1 MASILSQL
9 AAGLQEKQ
17 EEIQANKQ
25 NVKDLNAKIQQ
36 GDKEIEK
43 VYEVKSLISWGNQPF
58 KKWTN
63 QKERPWQFV
72 LDLILIC

>member
-43 VYEVKSLISWGNQPF
+43 VYEVKSLISWGNQLF
-58 KKWTN
+58 KKWIN
-63 QKERPWQFV
+63 QEERPWQFV
-72 LDLILIC
+72 LDLIC

>member
-43 VYEVKSLISWGNQPF
+43 VYEVKSQIS
-58 KKWTN
+58 
-63 QKERPWQFV
+63 
-72 LDLILIC
+72 